1 MRTRSATP
9 SERERERGIA
19 MAFALITMASLIV
32 AAATGFQMA
41 SANFRATRNY
51 RGATQVHFAAESGIT
66 EALQAINGPG
76 VVNFQNDVVNRWG
89 TIWGQTS
96 HSFSPLSG
104 FSYTVIPVA
113 TPGDTA
119 QSGRLISTATGT
131 NGVKNVA
138 VANIRRSEIPSTA
151 PGAIYLAA
159 DVPTNATF
167 NGNRFTIDGNDRNY
181 TGGAGPGAP
190 IPGISA
196 RNDVNTQETISSLA
210 ADQRNQVTGLGYV
223 AGPPTIPSIFTS
235 PAAPSVALINQIAA
249 DLLARPGVVTLAD
262 RDINGNQVFGTPAA
276 PQITYFSNNAGIRM
290 NGTASGAGIA
300 IVEGNLDILGT
311 LDFKGLILVRGR
323 TSVLSD
329 VEDDLSGNGTI
340 YGTLW
345 TNDLRLTVG
354 GSAIFQYSTQALT
367 LANQVA
373 GGAALPSPMRLTSI
387 ADCAAVPAGTG
398 GCP

>member
-1 MRTRSATP
+1 
-9 SERERERGIA
+9 

-32 AAATGFQMA
+32 AAATGLQMA
-41 SANFRATRNY
+41 SSNFRATRNY

-66 EALQAINGPG
+66 EALQVINGPG
-76 VVNFQNDVVNRWG
+76 VVNFQSDVVNRWTTLWG
-89 TIWGQTS
+89 TS
-96 HSFSPLSG
+96 AHSFSPLAG
-104 FSYTVIPVA
+104 FTYNVTAVA

-119 QSGRLISTATGT
+119 QSGRLISTAWGVD
-131 NGVKNVA
+131 GVKNVA
-138 VANIRRSEIPSTA
+138 VANIQRSEIPSTA
-151 PGAIYLAA
+151 PGAIYLASDA
-159 DVPTNATF
+159 PTNSTF
-167 NGNRFTIDGNDRNY
+167 NGNRFTVDGNDRNY

-196 RNDVNTQETISSLA
+196 RNDTNTQEAINSLA
-210 ADQRNQVTGLGYV
+210 LDERNQVTGLGYV

-235 PAAPSVALINQIAA
+235 PAAPSVELINQIAA
-249 DLLARPGVVTLAD
+249 DLLARPGVVTISD
-262 RDINGNQVFGTPAA
+262 QNINGNSVFGTTAA
-276 PQITYFSNNAGIRM
+276 PQITYFNSASGVQM
-290 NGTASGAGIA
+290 NGTADGAGIA
-300 IVEGNLDILGT
+300 IVEGDLDILGT
-311 LDFKGLILVRGR
+311 LNFKGLILVRGR

-329 VEDDLSGNGTI
+329 NIDDLSGNGTV

-354 GSAIFQYSTQALT
+354 GSAIFQYSTQALA

-373 GGAALPSPMRLTSI
+373 GGAALPSPMKLTSL